1 MKRMLLVLLVICT
14 SCLGFGQVTK
24 EPKEFY
30 SEEFDWRIKIPIGYN
45 ALSGEQLTAV
55 QKKGASA
62 IEKATDVQ
70 VGNQAKVI
78 FAFSS
83 NPLNYF
89 ECNWQPY
96 EGEFSDY
103 PKQCNLVNGLLYQTL
118 KAELKDARM
127 DSTSWQETVSGL
139 VFQVFQARIYL
150 PNDMVMEM
158 LMYSRLFSRK
168 DFTVSILS
176 TDQKTR
182 DELLGAWRSS
192 MFEATKIN
200 ERRIK

>member
-1 MKRMLLVLLVICT
+1 MYILPWLMPFRENN
-14 SCLGFGQVTK
+14 SQ
-24 EPKEFY
+24 
-30 SEEFDWRIKIPIGYN
+30 
-45 ALSGEQLTAV
+45 Q
-55 QKKGASA
+55 
-62 IEKATDVQ
+62 
-70 VGNQAKVI
+70 
-78 FAFSS
+78 
-83 NPLNYF
+83 
-89 ECNWQPY
+89 CNW
-96 EGEFSDY
+96 
-103 PKQCNLVNGLLYQTL
+103 VTGLLYQTR

-127 DSTSWQETVSGL
+127 DNTSWQETVSGL

-168 DFTVSILS
+168 EFTVSILS

-182 DELLGAWRSS
+182 DELLGVWRSS